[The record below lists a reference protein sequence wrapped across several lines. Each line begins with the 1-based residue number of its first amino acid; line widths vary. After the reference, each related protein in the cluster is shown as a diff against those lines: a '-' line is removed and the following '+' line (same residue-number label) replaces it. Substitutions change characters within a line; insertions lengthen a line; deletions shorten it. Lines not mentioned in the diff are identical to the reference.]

1 MEKTIYLQ
9 KIGQVDPIILKQ
21 LKKTLKWTFKKYFDT
36 INILKNPLPL
46 LESYYNSSRK
56 QYKASSILIQLI
68 DSIKNKNEYS
78 TLGILDKDLYS
89 KTYSFVF
96 GVALEFNRVALIST
110 TRLKESFYGRAENIS
125 LFELRIAKEAI
136 HELGHTF
143 GLKHCHKECVMQ
155 FSNSLAKVDM
165 KPAKFCQTCSE
176 KLKDL
181 LENLA

>member
-68 DSIKNKNEYS
+68 DSIKNKNE
-78 TLGILDKDLYS
+78 LD
-89 KTYSFVF
+89 
-96 GVALEFNRVALIST
+96 
-110 TRLKESFYGRAENIS
+110 LKSHFME
-125 LFELRIAKEAI
+125 ELRIF
-136 HELGHTF
+136 LY
-143 GLKHCHKECVMQ
+143 L
-155 FSNSLAKVDM
+155 N
-165 KPAKFCQTCSE
+165 
-176 KLKDL
+176 
-181 LENLA
+181 